1 MNILL
6 TGSTGM
12 VGKNILDNP
21 NSNNYRFIC
30 PTRKELNLTNKRAV
44 NDFIKLS
51 NPDLIIHAAGKVGG
65 IKTNMKNPII
75 YLVDNILMG
84 LNVIMSAFEN
94 DINKVINLGSSCMY
108 PKNANNPLIEDYL
121 LSGKPEPTNE
131 GYALSKIVTNR
142 LCEYI
147 SDKKIEKNYKTIIP
161 CNLFGKYDN
170 FDLETCHL
178 IPAIIKKVDMA
189 IENGSSIEIWGDG
202 NSRREFMY
210 AEDMANALYF
220 IIENYE
226 SIDSTMNIGLGYDFS
241 INDYYNKISKIMN
254 FDGEFIHNQ
263 NMPSGMKQKLV
274 STNKQEKLGWKPTFN
289 LEDGLTRTIEHY
301 YKFVKK

>member
-44 NDFIKLS
+44 YDFIKLS

-65 IKTNMKNPII
+65 IKTNMKNPLI

-121 LSGKPEPTNE
+121 LSGKLEPTNE

-142 LCEYI
+142 LCEYKVI
-147 SDKKIEKNYKTIIP
+147 KRLKKI
-161 CNLFGKYDN
+161 
-170 FDLETCHL
+170 
-178 IPAIIKKVDMA
+178 IK
-189 IENGSSIEIWGDG
+189 
-202 NSRREFMY
+202 
-210 AEDMANALYF
+210 
-220 IIENYE
+220 
-226 SIDSTMNIGLGYDFS
+226 
-241 INDYYNKISKIMN
+241 
-254 FDGEFIHNQ
+254 Q
-263 NMPSGMKQKLV
+263 
-274 STNKQEKLGWKPTFN
+274 
-289 LEDGLTRTIEHY
+289 
-301 YKFVKK
+301 